1 MHCFGATVGGNSKTI
16 PSGDSLLLGAV
27 VHISV
32 RVGKRE
38 QRMAKQ
44 GLQLA
49 FILLNFMGL
58 LLGCE
63 LTQAG
68 MGQGMPPNLHMTA
81 GGQRFDLLATHQ

>member
-1 MHCFGATVGGNSKTI
+1 MHCFGATIGSNGKTI
-16 PSGDSLLLGAV
+16 PGGDSLLLGTL

-58 LLGCE
+58 LFGCE
-63 LTQAG
+63 LAQAG
-68 MGQGMPPNLHMTA
+68 VSQGMTTNFHMTA
-81 GGQRFDLLATHQ
+81 GGQRLDLLTTHQ